1 MAATECGHGHIYDS
15 DLYAS
20 CPYCNSAQQVITF
33 PEAGGGRTETVSGG
47 YGPSSQGFGGFSA
60 SESGFPGVSVLDD
73 TVTQPPKGYHSRRR
87 ADEDQ
92 KTVGDMQQKMGLDP
106 VVGWLVCI
114 DGPEKGKDYR
124 LFGRI
129 NSIGR
134 SERMDVCISKDPSIS
149 KENHARLGYDPKYN
163 RFRLIP
169 ADSQNNIYL
178 NGETV
183 DLPTPIHAFDI
194 IEFGSTKLIFVPLC
208 GDRFSWDMA
217 APDRNPL

>member
-47 YGPSSQGFGGFSA
+47 YGSSSQGFGGFSA

-73 TVTQPPKGYHSRRR
+73 TLTQPPKGYHSRRR

-114 DGPEKGKDYR
+114 DGPEKGKD
-124 LFGRI
+124 
-129 NSIGR
+129 
-134 SERMDVCISKDPSIS
+134 
-149 KENHARLGYDPKYN
+149 
-163 RFRLIP
+163 
-169 ADSQNNIYL
+169 
-178 NGETV
+178 
-183 DLPTPIHAFDI
+183 
-194 IEFGSTKLIFVPLC
+194 
-208 GDRFSWDMA
+208 
-217 APDRNPL
+217 